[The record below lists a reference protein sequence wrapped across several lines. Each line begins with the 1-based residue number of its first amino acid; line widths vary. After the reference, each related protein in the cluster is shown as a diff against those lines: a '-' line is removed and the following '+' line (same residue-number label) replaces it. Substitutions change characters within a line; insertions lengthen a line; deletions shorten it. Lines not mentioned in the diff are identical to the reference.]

1 MFQLN
6 KKKLLLFIAVI
17 IIIFLFLTVWINFIS
32 ERDTDI
38 KPVEGN
44 HATIVDDD
52 IDVPQVSSVAM
63 NLKIPWDLDF
73 FPDGSIIFT
82 ERPGKVYVIDQE
94 TGLLKEPILTLDN
107 VEHIGEGGLLGIALH
122 PSFKDTGFVYLYYT
136 YKKEDEIFNRVVRYK
151 MDNSY
156 IVDVTQKKIII
167 DKIPGART
175 HNGGR
180 IDFGPDENLYVTT
193 GDAAQPK
200 LSQDMSSLAGKIL
213 RVKDDGKIPSNNPFN
228 DSPVYSLGH
237 RNPQGL
243 AWDSDGNLWSTEHGA
258 IAKDELNLIEAG
270 KNYGWPIIE
279 GDETHPNMESPI
291 LQSGR
296 DTWAPS
302 GATYYNGSIYFAG
315 LRGQTL
321 YQAKI
326 DSDSVELFT
335 HFDKEFGRLRSVF
348 LGPDNN
354 LYVLT
359 SNRDGRGVP
368 VSIDDQ
374 IIRINPEKIL
384 S

>member
-52 IDVPQVSSVAM
+52 IDVLQVSSVAI

-335 HFDKEFGRLRSVF
+335 HFDREFGRLRSVF

>member
-52 IDVPQVSSVAM
+52 IDVLQVSSVAI

>member
-52 IDVPQVSSVAM
+52 IDVLQVSSVAI

-270 KNYGWPIIE
+270 NNYGWPIIE

-335 HFDKEFGRLRSVF
+335 HFDREFGRLRSVF